1 MILLIR
7 ILKTFMPKFFPYLI
21 IFQIGARLKI
31 IKFWHRKSKK
41 SHFAKFQKVQLNI
54 IKVQFCLMKLL
65 YWTITIHNFPKQ
77 FIKQWG
83 RNQGGLESQSSLK
96 FLVLYLYIWLKI
108 YYSKNFYK
116 MSPPLNKNHSAL
128 TENDTWNDGEL
139 LSVQF
144 IFMMFF

>member
-1 MILLIR
+1 M
-7 ILKTFMPKFFPYLI
+7 
-21 IFQIGARLKI
+21 
-31 IKFWHRKSKK
+31 SKK
-41 SHFAKFQKVQLNI
+41 EDKKDLDMEND
-54 IKVQFCLMKLL
+54 
-65 YWTITIHNFPKQ
+65 
-77 FIKQWG
+77 QWG

-139 LSVQF
+139 LSVEF
-144 IFMMFF
+144 IFMMFFSL